1 MRRRTV
7 LTVTLATAALMLAAC
22 GPGAGKPAKGNP
34 AMPPA
39 DPARA
44 ARTNGYGKDGKPID
58 AVAAAE
64 MKESDLPPLKAEGAG
79 PAPQVEAPPPF
90 TPPAPAEK
98 K

>member
-1 MRRRTV
+1 MIRRTA
-7 LTVTLATAALMLAAC
+7 LTITLASAALLLAAC
-22 GPGAGKPAKGNP
+22 GPGAGKTDKGNP

-44 ARTNGYGKDGKPID
+44 ARTNGMGPDGKPID

-64 MKESDLPPLKAEGAG
+64 MKESDLPPLKGAG
-79 PAPQVEAPPPF
+79 PAPDVPPPPPF
-90 TPPAPAEK
+90 EAPEK

>member
-1 MRRRTV
+1 MIRRTA
-7 LTVTLATAALMLAAC
+7 LTLALAAAGLTLAAC
-22 GPGAGKPAKGNP
+22 GPGAGQPAKSNP

-44 ARTNGYGKDGKPID
+44 SRTNGLGPDGKPID

-64 MKESDLPPLKAEGAG
+64 MKESDLPPLKGAG
-79 PAPQVEAPPPF
+79 PAPDVPAPPPF
-90 TPPAPAEK
+90 EQPAPPAEK